1 MLSSWEV
8 KLSTNQKTQKKIE
21 DFLKRLFAVDKTCKE
36 SFQKLSKL
44 GCSEPDLAAGIY
56 FVCHSALLLSLRKR
70 PYELS
75 KPEVRRLATD
85 LRALADRVDSVNGT
99 PLSPKLDLLCAP
111 PDPDRDPKRKHWA
124 RLYENLP
131 GLMRAYSFHLERF
144 AAFSTALRK
153 RKTAAHFD
161 TVRLLMYTNECTDQ
175 PQYESVSSLL
185 TAGFL
190 VAGGT
195 EESLPAF
202 FSADALAKLYQRT
215 AHMLTS

>member
-1 MLSSWEV
+1 MLSSWGV
-8 KLSTNQKTQKKIE
+8 KLSTSQTTQRNIE

-36 SFQKLSKL
+36 PFRKLSKL
-44 GCSEPDLAAGIY
+44 GCSEPDLAAWIY
-56 FVCHSALLLSLRKR
+56 IVCHGALLLSLQKPR
-70 PYELS
+70 YELS
-75 KPEVRRLATD
+75 KPEMRRLAMD

-99 PLSPKLDLLCAP
+99 PLSPKLDLLCAS
-111 PDPDRDPKRKHWA
+111 PDLDRDPKRKHWA
-124 RLYENLP
+124 RLYEILP
-131 GLMRAYSFHLERF
+131 GLMRTYSFHLEQF
-144 AAFSTALRK
+144 AEFSTGLRK

-161 TVRLLMYTNECTDQ
+161 TVRLLIYINECTDQ

-190 VAGGT
+190 AAGGT
-195 EESLPAF
+195 EENLPAF